1 LRALDPVQ
9 LIWQA
14 KDAEF
19 KLVTAFSNASLVG
32 TPWDNIIDQVN
43 NKAHA
48 FLAAQVDDV
57 KAELASVL
65 AHVVAKTSKI
75 EADVQ
80 SNPAKWL
87 KPDVW
92 TDPEQMAFVTEPN
105 NRQMTP
111 YVAGEHYF
119 FGYWQEIECTDLLTD
134 TVQTEFA
141 HINAG
146 KMWMVA
152 PGDMLLLE
160 GTTLDG
166 EQKKLKGENLHL
178 QVPALIQPWLDFYG
192 TLTKDRLETP
202 KEGFAESYECAFDP
216 PIQYDPLQMGEGN
229 YVMFAG
235 VQVHLQ
241 VSGEITVGDQ
251 FHGKFAEKVGAYAG
265 FSIPLNEFTHVV
277 NVSGVPRRWMV
288 RPNDSRP
295 LNEVAV
301 WQVENWVGP
310 FGVDSF
316 LRSMQRQHESDVGVV
331 QMNCKSLC
339 GKILENVFDDP
350 TLGPSSGFNGGP
362 SPLEILNLSRI
373 SEFAQNTFDGP
384 LRPLGI
390 DDMPTL
396 LEGYS
401 YAAEKGTVV
410 SSNFNPATV
419 DPKLEGV
426 VPTGT
431 FPFQCGDDGLFGIKG
446 YRDVFK
452 NPFVHETGNDARQL
466 YPTAI
471 YIDSVAAR
479 ACMQCLNEFTTAEL
493 FGTGGSPPGADGT
506 GGSIDYSTA
515 LSRIAINARLDKWF
529 TTPVIPST
537 HQLLDSIAPIPPPP
551 TPSPGWSWTFSDEIL
566 KVVEFV
572 SRTSSK
578 PISLRTLQRGQL
590 ATRDSIRL
598 GGQDHVIYATSA
610 LPDGINDA
618 PHTTLYYK
626 FPVCEEYIS
635 GNGTATDPYVYKRS
649 AFPKEFWNT
658 VPPDQREVE
667 TENMMIYGTVF
678 RLDISNLDN
687 VKLDTAMVINDVSLN
702 TRADLDAMFDNSSN
716 YIDYIVQTGREM
728 YGDSNWEPAP
738 FKVTEV
744 DGPEAAEKRKKIV
757 ADNMLIAGSEPTAW
771 IRPDDTKAT
780 ASKPDNLRFEQATV
794 TTKDGKN
801 LIIYANVEDL
811 ICIDADTATVHW
823 RKHVNEI
830 FSQELRDTRAALL
843 TNPVL
848 QALGRDNFL
857 FPYEMR
863 SKPSVDVSSNTCA
876 VNIYG
881 YGTPFF
887 AILDMSDGDVLDAF
901 DAYPDTSNN
910 NGIGN
915 IWSPTAVGNE
925 AFAAVRNCPV
935 IRTETID
942 GSDVLVAYC
951 CINFSVEYWLKN
963 LISQED
969 RDALGAF
976 ATAGKILKMILT
988 GQRRGERLWIT
999 SAAPNIITNVSG
1011 EQVPVECF
1019 RPDETEFLTYT
1030 QLYEG
1035 MPFTDGSDNNNPG
1048 LITSGDRT
1056 IYPHINGNASK
1067 AYTVTFE
1074 NDTSFALHATYNAV
1088 DASGNEHTFTGAE
1101 LIGPLDSSN
1110 NPKFTTTVTAE
1121 LTKDYK
1127 FTDDPW
1133 SRYFAYSMNY
1143 FGAHAWTDTPVLSPD
1158 GKYISI
1164 AHGNPQYVPRDEAV
1178 ALNAEVENLVAAS
1191 VKLGQGAIEFEE
1203 FEELALASKA
1213 DLKSPRGNRFMG
1225 NCVVVYDC
1233 STGAIHQRMTTTS
1246 FDSWDFR
1253 HVGGLGLL
1261 QGSPILGQ
1269 PNNRPFLYV
1278 PYGAD
1283 SDACGPVQMDDGYIG
1298 AASKSGICLV
1308 TTISDSRMVEPEVKA
1323 DQDHGLTATNLPET
1337 FIKRLCGPPGVLG
1350 GANYAVAT
1358 DGKRIFTRQANNYLF
1373 PEFVIF
1379 GMTPPPGWTTV
1390 SGEIIPT
1397 NTQFITAMDTSGVIV
1412 FEQAVKSKSAHPVP
1426 VSVHNNRVLVSDRFG
1441 VEVFSSQTGVRM
1453 ERLRHDP
1460 IPQYV
1465 GPFGVADP
1473 EWVLA
1478 PPVCKDDLVVKRHLQ
1493 NGELASWSV
1502 PW

>member
-1 LRALDPVQ
+1 MSQRIHIEDTRITISHYRTPHGYHPDDCIEVRTYDVVNSGIYIHDSDTLIIIEEASSGPADNVQALLRKSRNSLFSTSGQAYLKNIILASGKSETEATSMVAELLEKIANTTSSESTIVAHENLVEMQKGLGLSDQRMHTLKFDHAAQTMKLSTTRNVIDDLTFTMTLKDALSSILTVDPVMSASFGGTSTTAPKFTVLLTQSADTELFNEVKLPTDHALIAAEEKARVVSSDALRALDPVQ

-316 LRSMQRQHESDVGVV
+316 LRSMQRQHESDVGFV

-566 KVVEFV
+566 KVVELFRGPAASPFPSGRCSAV
-572 SRTSSK
+572 NWRHATPSASAVRTMSSTRRARYLMASTTRRTRRSTTSS
-578 PISLRTLQRGQL
+578 
-590 ATRDSIRL
+590 
-598 GGQDHVIYATSA
+598 
-610 LPDGINDA
+610 
-618 PHTTLYYK
+618 LY
-626 FPVCEEYIS
+626 
-635 GNGTATDPYVYKRS
+635 
-649 AFPKEFWNT
+649 
-658 VPPDQREVE
+658 
-667 TENMMIYGTVF
+667 
-678 RLDISNLDN
+678 
-687 VKLDTAMVINDVSLN
+687 VKS
-702 TRADLDAMFDNSSN
+702 
-716 YIDYIVQTGREM
+716 
-728 YGDSNWEPAP
+728 
-738 FKVTEV
+738 
-744 DGPEAAEKRKKIV
+744 
-757 ADNMLIAGSEPTAW
+757 
-771 IRPDDTKAT
+771 
-780 ASKPDNLRFEQATV
+780 
-794 TTKDGKN
+794 
-801 LIIYANVEDL
+801 
-811 ICIDADTATVHW
+811 
-823 RKHVNEI
+823 
-830 FSQELRDTRAALL
+830 
-843 TNPVL
+843 
-848 QALGRDNFL
+848 
-857 FPYEMR
+857 
-863 SKPSVDVSSNTCA
+863 
-876 VNIYG
+876 
-881 YGTPFF
+881 
-887 AILDMSDGDVLDAF
+887 
-901 DAYPDTSNN
+901 
-910 NGIGN
+910 
-915 IWSPTAVGNE
+915 
-925 AFAAVRNCPV
+925 
-935 IRTETID
+935 
-942 GSDVLVAYC
+942 
-951 CINFSVEYWLKN
+951 
-963 LISQED
+963 
-969 RDALGAF
+969 
-976 ATAGKILKMILT
+976 
-988 GQRRGERLWIT
+988 T
-999 SAAPNIITNVSG
+999 SAATAPRQTHTSTN
-1011 EQVPVECF
+1011 
-1019 RPDETEFLTYT
+1019 
-1030 QLYEG
+1030 
-1035 MPFTDGSDNNNPG
+1035 
-1048 LITSGDRT
+1048 
-1056 IYPHINGNASK
+1056 
-1067 AYTVTFE
+1067 
-1074 NDTSFALHATYNAV
+1074 
-1088 DASGNEHTFTGAE
+1088 
-1101 LIGPLDSSN
+1101 GP
-1110 NPKFTTTVTAE
+1110 
-1121 LTKDYK
+1121 
-1127 FTDDPW
+1127 
-1133 SRYFAYSMNY
+1133 R
-1143 FGAHAWTDTPVLSPD
+1143 
-1158 GKYISI
+1158 
-1164 AHGNPQYVPRDEAV
+1164 
-1178 ALNAEVENLVAAS
+1178 
-1191 VKLGQGAIEFEE
+1191 
-1203 FEELALASKA
+1203 
-1213 DLKSPRGNRFMG
+1213 SPRSSGTR
-1225 NCVVVYDC
+1225 Y
-1233 STGAIHQRMTTTS
+1233 HQTNGR
-1246 FDSWDFR
+1246 W
-1253 HVGGLGLL
+1253 
-1261 QGSPILGQ
+1261 
-1269 PNNRPFLYV
+1269 RPK
-1278 PYGAD
+1278 
-1283 SDACGPVQMDDGYIG
+1283 I
-1298 AASKSGICLV
+1298 
-1308 TTISDSRMVEPEVKA
+1308 
-1323 DQDHGLTATNLPET
+1323 
-1337 FIKRLCGPPGVLG
+1337 
-1350 GANYAVAT
+1350 
-1358 DGKRIFTRQANNYLF
+1358 
-1373 PEFVIF
+1373 
-1379 GMTPPPGWTTV
+1379 
-1390 SGEIIPT
+1390 
-1397 NTQFITAMDTSGVIV
+1397 
-1412 FEQAVKSKSAHPVP
+1412 
-1426 VSVHNNRVLVSDRFG
+1426 
-1441 VEVFSSQTGVRM
+1441 
-1453 ERLRHDP
+1453 
-1460 IPQYV
+1460 
-1465 GPFGVADP
+1465 
-1473 EWVLA
+1473 
-1478 PPVCKDDLVVKRHLQ
+1478 
-1493 NGELASWSV
+1493 
-1502 PW
+1502 